1 MTLLI
6 TSLIENKQII
16 LCADDYAQ
24 NTSISEGIVHL
35 AEQGRINATSCMVNS
50 KAWNEAHQA
59 LHPIQ
64 STTYIG
70 LHFNL
75 THGDALSP
83 RWKKNYGVQLP
94 GMASLLKQ
102 SYLRRLN
109 PEVIAAEIMAQLD
122 AYTHAMNAYPD
133 FIDGHQ
139 HIHQLPV
146 IREALLAVYGDL
158 PPGIFIRKTSNGWL
172 DLLSPDGFPKRQL
185 IALLGGIA
193 SRVGKG
199 ASGDVPTR
207 FTNSSFSGIYNFKDA
222 VNYRHYF
229 KRFLNHSRD
238 GGLIMCHPGNLSE
251 DVRDPL
257 HLYRHHELG
266 YFMSDE
272 YLSDLDSHSFQL
284 KRKEAK

>member
-1 MTLLI
+1 MTLL
-6 TSLIENKQII
+6 TSLIENKHIT

-24 NTSISEGIVHL
+24 NISISEGIVRL
-35 AEQGRINATSCMVNS
+35 AEKGRISATSCMVNS

-83 RWKKNYGVQLP
+83 SWKKNYGAQLP

-102 SYLRRLN
+102 SCLRRLN
-109 PEVIAAEIMAQLD
+109 PEVIAAEILAQLD
-122 AYTHAMNAYPD
+122 AYTQAMNAYPD

-146 IREALLAVYGDL
+146 IREALFAVYADL
-158 PPGIFIRKTSNGWL
+158 PPGIFIRKTCNGWL
-172 DLLSPDGFPKRQL
+172 YLLSEDGFPKRQL

-193 SRVGKG
+193 FQKRLTHW
-199 ASGDVPTR
+199 ALP
-207 FTNSSFSGIYNFKDA
+207 TNSSFSGIYNFKEA
-222 VNYRHYF
+222 ANYRHYF
-229 KRFLNHSRD
+229 KRFLKHSQD

-251 DVRDPL
+251 DVSDPL
-257 HLYRHHELG
+257 HLYRHHELD

-284 KRKEAK
+284 KRKEAI